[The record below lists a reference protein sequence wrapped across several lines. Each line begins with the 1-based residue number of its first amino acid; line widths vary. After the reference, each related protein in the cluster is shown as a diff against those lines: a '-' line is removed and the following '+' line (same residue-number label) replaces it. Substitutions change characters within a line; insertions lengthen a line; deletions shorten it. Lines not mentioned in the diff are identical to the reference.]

1 MTASLAQQLKE
12 QNEAGRARIP
22 AEALSVM
29 DQATAEVAS
38 SGIAGSSLGVGA
50 TAPDFILPDATGTNV
65 SLSSFLAK
73 GPVVLAFYRGGWCPY
88 CSTEL
93 RALQAKRVE
102 INAAGATLMAV
113 SPQTPDASL
122 STAEKLDLAFPVLSD
137 GGNQVAESFGLVF
150 TVPEALREVYAGF
163 GLDLPAANGDDTFR
177 LPIPATY
184 VIRTDGTVA
193 WRFADADYTKRAE
206 PDDVLAALVAL

>member
-1 MTASLAQQLKE
+1 MAASLAQQLRE
-12 QNEAGRARIP
+12 QNEASRARIP
-22 AEALSVM
+22 AETLAVM

-50 TAPDFILPDATGTNV
+50 EVPDFELPDATGTKV
-65 SLSSFLAK
+65 SLSSLLAE

-93 RALQAKRVE
+93 RALQARLPE
-102 INAAGATLMAV
+102 ITGVGATLVAV

-122 STAEKLDLAFPVLSD
+122 SSAEKLELAFPVLSD
-137 GGNQVAESFGLVF
+137 AGNAVAGSFGLVF
-150 TVPEALREVYAGF
+150 TVPEALQDVYAGF
-163 GLDLPAANGDDTFR
+163 GVDLPAANLDDTFR

-184 VIRTDGTVA
+184 VIGADGTVA
-193 WRFADADYTKRAE
+193 WRFADPDYTKRAE
-206 PDDVLAALVAL
+206 PDEVIAALEAL